1 MEFRRVLFRS
11 VVERL
16 VVITLAERGLGLAAQ
31 SIDLV
36 MAHLVAA
43 GLAGPGAISVDLAL
57 YFLDRRAV
65 GGREPLDS
73 VVAGPPLGVEP
84 RVDDQ
89 PAGAERHGLEI
100 AEPSQRIAFVD
111 AELVGELLGIERPA
125 FRIGVEGEQRA
136 DERQVVCIFALPD
149 MAWDALMIGDR
160 KSTRLNSSHSCAS
173 R

>member
-89 PAGAERHGLEI
+89 PAGAERHGLE
-100 AEPSQRIAFVD
+100 ENTSELQSLMRISD
-111 AELVGELLGIERPA
+111 A
-125 FRIGVEGEQRA
+125 
-136 DERQVVCIFALPD
+136 
-149 MAWDALMIGDR
+149 
-160 KSTRLNSSHSCAS
+160 
-173 R
+173 

>member
-1 MEFRRVLFRS
+1 
-11 VVERL
+11 
-16 VVITLAERGLGLAAQ
+16 
-31 SIDLV
+31 

-136 DERQVVCIFALPD
+136 RSEEHPSEL
-149 MAWDALMIGDR
+149 
-160 KSTRLNSSHSCAS
+160 HS
-173 R
+173 